1 MSDSNA
7 TSGIQ
12 ELGTEVLATKSTI
25 ANGLASP
32 IRGFRFT
39 AYFEGLG
46 ISSFKEV
53 QGFSTEVGVSEY
65 REGGFGFLTS
75 RKLPGLVTYNEI
87 TLNKGMYSSPMLY
100 EFFNNY
106 LEGQNFSPVDGKI
119 TVYNNAGEPT
129 ASWTVINAW
138 PKSYSSSDLSAD
150 NGEVIIETLVLAHE
164 GIKRDMVVG

>member
-1 MSDSNA
+1 MSDA
-7 TSGIQ
+7 GIPQ
-12 ELGTEVLATKSTI
+12 LGTEVLSTDSQ
-25 ANGLASP
+25 GLATP
-32 IRGFRFT
+32 IRGFRFI
-39 AYFEGLG
+39 AVFDGLG
-46 ISSFKEV
+46 TSSFKEV
-53 QGFSTEVGVSEY
+53 QGFSSEVNVSEY

-87 TLNKGMYSSPMLY
+87 TLTKGMYSNPVLY

-106 LEGQNFSPVDGKI
+106 LEGSTFTPVNGKI
-119 TVYNNAGEPT
+119 TAFNNAGEPT

-164 GIKRDMVVG
+164 GIKRDMVAG